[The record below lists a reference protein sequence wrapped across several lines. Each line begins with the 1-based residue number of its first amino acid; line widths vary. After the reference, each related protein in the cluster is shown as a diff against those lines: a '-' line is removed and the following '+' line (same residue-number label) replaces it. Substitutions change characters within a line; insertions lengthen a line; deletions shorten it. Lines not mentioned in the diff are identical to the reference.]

1 MFITLTGKGGE
12 EVVLANFG
20 IQGIIRDDEDRFSI
34 VLLHHD
40 KRLNVICRETPS
52 QVLELIDQ
60 AEELERQKFEEM
72 EAKRKAKEVAQ
83 EVLEG
88 QKLTHRSETERLN
101 ARFVLELE
109 RRVRVLEGND
119 AQDDAWYTRR
129 INAIEN
135 RIAKLEGDKTE

>member
-1 MFITLTGKGGE
+1 MEIMLTGNSGNSILVDGFTI
-12 EVVLANFG
+12 LYAM
-20 IQGIIRDDEDRFSI
+20 RDDHDEVTQIGFS
-34 VLLHHD
+34 HSKH
-40 KRLNVICRETPS
+40 VILCRETPGRIS
-52 QVLELIDQ
+52 ELREQ
-60 AEELERQKFEEM
+60 AMELERQKFEEM
-72 EAKRKAKEVAQ
+72 EAKRKAQDVAQ

-88 QKLTHRSETERLN
+88 QKLPHRSETERLN